1 MRTSIIVV
9 DDEAD
14 FLDSVRRGLIT
25 SGLKNVH
32 TEVDPIKAAEVIES
46 GKPFDIALIDITM
59 PGLTGI
65 ELLQIIKK
73 VQPRTECIMI
83 TALDEARTAV
93 ECLKKGA
100 YDYLVKPISKE
111 DLISSINRALER
123 KRLLDIVDLGKKKTV
138 PRLNNTEAFA
148 PIVTRN
154 DKMLRILKEAEL
166 HAVSDA
172 PVLITGDTGTGK
184 ELLARAVHQASQ
196 RAKHPFTPIN
206 MDALTATLFDAEF
219 FGHTKGAFTGAEK
232 DRAGYLETSNKGTL
246 FMDEIGNL
254 APELQGKLLRVL
266 QDGEFLKIG
275 TSKPSK
281 TDVRFI
287 AATNKDLD
295 VMMARNKFRKD
306 LYYRLTGSWLHLP
319 PLKERKD
326 DIPLLV
332 GHFLDELCGESGSD
346 IDPKA
351 MSVLMNYEYPG
362 NIRELKSV
370 LRSAV
375 NLARAKAITVKSLPD
390 QMVRKSAD
398 LSSPVGPQPP
408 KTIVPLTEL
417 EKDHILEAYRALSNN
432 KAQTARMLGIG
443 VNTLRRKLESYGIK

>member
-1 MRTSIIVV
+1 MRFSIIVV

-25 SGLKNVH
+25 SGFKNVH
-32 TEVDPIKAAEVIES
+32 TEADPIRAAERIQS
-46 GKPFDIALIDITM
+46 GEPFDIALIDITM

-65 ELLQIIKK
+65 ELLQTVKN

-93 ECLKKGA
+93 DCLKKGA

-111 DLISSINRALER
+111 DLISSIDRALER
-123 KRLLDIVDLGKKKTV
+123 KRLLDILDLSKKKTV
-138 PRLNNTEAFA
+138 PQLNNSKAFA
-148 PIVTRN
+148 PILTRN
-154 DKMLRILKEAEL
+154 DRMLRILKEAEL

-172 PVLITGDTGTGK
+172 PILITGATGTGK
-184 ELLARAVHQASQ
+184 ELLARAVHKASQ
-196 RAKHPFTPIN
+196 RAEHPFTPIN

-232 DRAGYLETSNKGTL
+232 ERAGYLETTNKGTL

-254 APELQGKLLRVL
+254 AVDLQGKLLRVL

-275 TSKPSK
+275 TSRPSR

-287 AATNKDLD
+287 AATNKDLE
-295 VMMARNKFRKD
+295 VLMGRNKFRKD
-306 LYYRLTGSWLHLP
+306 LYYRLSGSWLHLP

-332 GHFLDELCGESGSD
+332 SRFLEEFCGPSGGD
-346 IDPKA
+346 IHEEA
-351 MSVLMNYEYPG
+351 MSILMHYDYPG
-362 NIRELKSV
+362 NIRELKSIV
-370 LRSAV
+370 RSAV
-375 NLARAKAITVKSLPD
+375 NLSREKVVTPDCLPA
-390 QMVRKSAD
+390 QLVRKVVNMNRSVQKPNM
-398 LSSPVGPQPP
+398 PVQ
-408 KTIVPLTEL
+408 TLAEL
-417 EKDHILEAYRALSNN
+417 EKTHIVTVYRSMKSN
-432 KAQTARMLGIG
+432 KAQTAKVLGIG
-443 VNTLRRKLESYGIK
+443 VNTLRRKLDAYGLK